1 MYFGADGPV
10 NEIKGNYLEGGHG
23 YAGLY
28 FDEMSNNFSAEH
40 NYIGK
45 EESWFLLM
53 HDIRYGLQDIGV
65 QYNYVETGRKH
76 INSYAGQDGEEE
88 VSTDDRNVFV
98 RRNMTPLYPCY
109 SANKTALYENAGR
122 RSK

>member
-1 MYFGADGPV
+1 
-10 NEIKGNYLEGGHG
+10 
-23 YAGLY
+23 
-28 FDEMSNNFSAEH
+28 
-40 NYIGK
+40 
-45 EESWFLLM
+45 M

-76 INSYAGQDGEEE
+76 INSYAGQDGVEE

-98 RRNMTPLYPCY
+98 RWNMTPLYPCY